1 MAYNIPE
8 RYAIMIVVGHGND
21 NFIPESFTSYIPQYP
36 TNSKECI
43 EQNEQQLLFP
53 PKILNNIYVSNIA
66 PLGYANKSSPD
77 PTQITSRFMKTNI
90 LNGLFNHYHY
100 KIIERI
106 IREPHDPTVLA
117 HNQAIL
123 ELFFSNSHLGDFL
136 QMFDRAALADFFTTN
151 DHTVYK
157 HYMDDFQSRRHAG
170 TIMPLNVAINSEII
184 LSESPST
191 IYTNPSQLIEFP
203 HDEYSGVFLAFT
215 DVFKVTPLFDITLF
229 ETWRQQPLLEDTIKK
244 YITKWNQYGSTGFIT
259 TNDVKIT
266 NFHTINM
273 YHIVFLIL
281 DWENARQNFEQMSI
295 DYLLARMCSSF
306 TLKMYINSFTCRVAT
321 YDNDELKSMNKS
333 SNLPL
338 SRRLTY
344 LKLQKQGP
352 VQLTRSQR
360 DKATLIITSNIN
372 KLKGIP
378 KRQINELKTLKKEYK
393 ETEPNNEER
402 KSDILKAITKITNEL
417 PITARG
423 ISIKTR
429 KHKRKTRKQ
438 RRKEDR
444 ERKDNKKKTRA
455 NRQHR
460 RRNHSRK

>member
-1 MAYNIPE
+1 MEYPE
-8 RYAIMIVVGHGND
+8 HYAIMIVSGHGYD
-21 NFIPESFTSYIPQYP
+21 NMIPESFTSDIPQYP
-36 TNSKECI
+36 TTTEECI
-43 EQNEQQLLFP
+43 EQNNQQLRLP

-66 PLGYANKSSPD
+66 PLGYTNKSSSD
-77 PTQITSRFMKTNI
+77 PTKITSRFMKTNI
-90 LNGLFNHYHY
+90 LNKLFNEYHD
-100 KIIERI
+100 IIKEQI
-106 IREPHDPTVLA
+106 IRKPHDPTVLA

-123 ELFFSNSHLGDFL
+123 ELFFSNDRMRNFL
-136 QMFDRAALADFFTTN
+136 QMFDRAALTEFFKTHN
-151 DHTVYK
+151 NEAYK

-215 DVFKVTPLFDITLF
+215 DVFKVTSLFDITLI
-229 ETWRQQPLLEDTIKK
+229 ETWTQKPHLENTIKK
-244 YITKWNQYGSTGFIT
+244 YITIWNDESNFGYIT

-281 DWENARQNFEQMSI
+281 DWENAAQNFEQMSI
-295 DYLLARMCSSF
+295 DYLLDRMCSSF

-338 SRRLTY
+338 SRRRTILNMI
-344 LKLQKQGP
+344 KKGSVP
-352 VQLTRSQR
+352 LTRSQR
-360 DKATLIITSNIN
+360 DKATLIITSIN

-378 KRQINELKTLKKEYK
+378 SRQIDELKILKQKYK
-393 ETEPNNEER
+393 ETDDKDRAE
-402 KSDILKAITKITNEL
+402 DILTAIIKITNEL
-417 PITARG
+417 PTTARG
-423 ISIKTR
+423 ISITNNTK
-429 KHKRKTRKQ
+429 KHKRRTIKQ
-438 RRKEDR
+438 RRKEYR
-444 ERKDNKKKTRA
+444 EKRENKIITRA